1 MVKSWVMLAAILVII
16 LKSSVASAD
25 QFDPIPQQQ
34 LPEITPGLQERRI
47 ALTFDDGP
55 TPDETSEILDILRD
69 YNAHATF
76 FVLGSRVEQYPEIAR
91 REVAEGHEIAN
102 HTYSHLLCEPG
113 VSLTKLINDIRK
125 AQEVIHDTTGVRP
138 KLFRPP
144 HGLYNE
150 QLIQAIQ
157 AESLQL
163 ALWTDEM
170 DTMDWDR
177 PGVAYIVKRVLKNAS
192 DGDIVLFH
200 DHVHGKSNTMD
211 ALRKILPELKNRGYQ
226 FVTMSELEASSVAQ

>member
-1 MVKSWVMLAAILVII
+1 MVKSWVMLVALLAII
-16 LKSSVASAD
+16 LRSSVASAD
-25 QFDPIPQQQ
+25 QFDPLPQQQ
-34 LPEITPGLQERRI
+34 PNDIVQPLQERRI

-55 TPDETSEILDILRD
+55 TPDETAEILDILQN

-76 FVLGSRVEQYPEIAR
+76 FVLGSRVEQYPEIVR
-91 REVAEGHEIAN
+91 REIAEGHEIAN
-102 HTYSHLLCEPG
+102 HTYSHLLCQPG

-125 AQEVIHDTTGVRP
+125 AQDIIHNTTGVRP
-138 KLFRPP
+138 IWFRPP

-150 QLIQAIQ
+150 QLIQAIHS
-157 AESLQL
+157 EGLKL

-177 PGVAYIVKRVLKNAS
+177 PGVHFIVKRVLNNAS

-200 DHVHGKSNTMD
+200 DHVHGKSNTMA
-211 ALRKILPELKNRGYQ
+211 ALRMILPELKKRGFQ
-226 FVTMSELEASSVAQ
+226 FVTMSELNASSVAK